1 MIEPIRREA
10 ARVAVI
16 DDELRILLLH
26 TRDPARAGAEWWELP
41 GGGIETGESVQN
53 AARRELFEET
63 GIKVENIGPCLEHVQ
78 GEFLFRGKRYRQMEA
93 LFAVQLQECPPPH
106 RHTLS
111 AIEGEAH
118 LGYGWWHLNDA
129 LEAGLRLYPK
139 ELPEIV
145 PPFANR
151 FAKLS

>member
-1 MIEPIRREA
+1 
-10 ARVAVI
+10 
-16 DDELRILLLH
+16 
-26 TRDPARAGAEWWELP
+26 
-41 GGGIETGESVQN
+41 VQN

-145 PPFANR
+145 PRFANR